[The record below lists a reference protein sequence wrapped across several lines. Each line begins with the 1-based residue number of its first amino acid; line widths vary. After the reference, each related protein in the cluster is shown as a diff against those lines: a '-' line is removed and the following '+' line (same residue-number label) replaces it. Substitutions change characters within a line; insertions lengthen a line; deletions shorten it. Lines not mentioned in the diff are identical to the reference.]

1 MFMAKESDVD
11 SSIPQWLDIYKG
23 ENSHMDK

>member
-1 MFMAKESDVD
+1 MFVVKKYDVD

>member
-1 MFMAKESDVD
+1 MFVARKYDVD
-11 SSIPQWLDIYKG
+11 SFIPQWLDIYKG